1 MILTRLHL
9 VHYRNYRDE
18 TLEFSPGIN
27 VICGQNA
34 QGKTNLVESIHLL
47 SRGYSHKTG
56 TLMDMVG
63 FDESG
68 FFVQADIVKE
78 DTSHTL
84 SIKMQDK
91 KKTVLLNGKKET
103 RRDAVLGVLTTIL
116 FEPDD
121 LKIVKEGPEKR
132 RRFMN
137 NEISGFKPNYPYI
150 LKNYA
155 KIHNQRNAL
164 LKEIKYDS
172 TLALT
177 LDSWDEQL
185 VKYGSMLMRY
195 RIDYLRRLNVKA
207 RELHR
212 ELSGGQEELVLFY
225 QNNVLENPQ
234 EFSDLER
241 IFREKLQAS
250 RQEDIARGS
259 TTYGPHV
266 DDIMIHLNGKEAKKY
281 GSQGQQRTAA
291 ISLKLSQIEIYRE
304 STGDYPVVLLDDI
317 LSELDDRRQR
327 NILSIL
333 GKTQAFITCTDPS
346 FIEHYSELPSKIL
359 KIEDGRQLK
368 QIEN

>member
-137 NEISGFKPNYPYI
+137 NEIP
-150 LKNYA
+150 
-155 KIHNQRNAL
+155 
-164 LKEIKYDS
+164 
-172 TLALT
+172 
-177 LDSWDEQL
+177 
-185 VKYGSMLMRY
+185 
-195 RIDYLRRLNVKA
+195 
-207 RELHR
+207 
-212 ELSGGQEELVLFY
+212 
-225 QNNVLENPQ
+225 
-234 EFSDLER
+234 
-241 IFREKLQAS
+241 IF
-250 RQEDIARGS
+250 
-259 TTYGPHV
+259 
-266 DDIMIHLNGKEAKKY
+266 
-281 GSQGQQRTAA
+281 
-291 ISLKLSQIEIYRE
+291 
-304 STGDYPVVLLDDI
+304 
-317 LSELDDRRQR
+317 
-327 NILSIL
+327 
-333 GKTQAFITCTDPS
+333 
-346 FIEHYSELPSKIL
+346 
-359 KIEDGRQLK
+359 
-368 QIEN
+368 